1 LQSRRRYLGTMLLN
15 RATDE
20 LVITRPKFPDGQ
32 EVELY
37 FQSSPS
43 TVGLYDR
50 YVFPVSRLLDLAA
63 SPFIGKN
70 VRLTARKPS

>member
-1 LQSRRRYLGTMLLN
+1 MLLN
-15 RATDE
+15 RVTYG
-20 LVITRPKFPDGQ
+20 LVITKPQFPGGQ

-50 YVFPVSRLLDLAA
+50 YLFPLSRLLDLAA

-70 VRLTARKPS
+70 VGLTARKPS